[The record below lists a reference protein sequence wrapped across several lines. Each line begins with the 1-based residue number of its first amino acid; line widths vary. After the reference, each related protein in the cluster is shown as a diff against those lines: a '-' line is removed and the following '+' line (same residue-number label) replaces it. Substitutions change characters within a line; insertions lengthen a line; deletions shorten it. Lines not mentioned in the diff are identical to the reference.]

1 LLRIKVGEVVN
12 GRNPFVNL
20 NASVKDALRE
30 MSRGGMGA
38 VALVDDSGTIKGIFT
53 DGDLRRMMEQDG
65 ESALNKMLNTLAL
78 KQPVS
83 IDADAF
89 LAEAQ
94 VIFRE
99 RKIDNLLVTQN
110 GKLLGMIDIQDL
122 NA

>member
-1 LLRIKVGEVVN
+1 
-12 GRNPFVNL
+12 
-20 NASVKDALRE
+20 
-30 MSRGGMGA
+30 
-38 VALVDDSGTIKGIFT
+38 
-53 DGDLRRMMEQDG
+53 
-65 ESALNKMLNTLAL
+65 MLNTLAL

-94 VIFRE
+94 AIFRE

>member
-1 LLRIKVGEVVN
+1 
-12 GRNPFVNL
+12 
-20 NASVKDALRE
+20 
-30 MSRGGMGA
+30 
-38 VALVDDSGTIKGIFT
+38 
-53 DGDLRRMMEQDG
+53 MEQDG